1 LPILRN
7 TRRFLTGLTGT
18 QLTNGS
24 TPALDHHAIVYFG
37 NDWFGENR
45 TSSHHIARRLGA
57 RFRLLYV
64 EVPGLRAPSATGRDL
79 SKLWRKLAKSVE
91 APHQIGPA
99 MWHMTLPQIP
109 YRNAPGVAAV
119 NRWFGSRTIRR
130 AVAGL
135 GFERIVTWF
144 LVPHPGFL
152 AGQCGE
158 SMSVYYAV
166 DDYSALPGVDAAQVA
181 RMDRELTQAADLV
194 FGVSPSI
201 VAAKEPL
208 NPHTIFSPHGVD
220 AELFG
225 RAADLS
231 LPIPEP
237 ARHLPHPVV
246 GFFGV
251 LDQRLDAALVE
262 YLARQRPNWSFLFV
276 GRIAVDATALKALPN
291 VCVAGAVPYETV
303 PDWARA
309 FDVCIMPYRQDAFS
323 KSANPLKMREYLAT
337 GRAVVSAPLPE
348 VARFGGGV
356 LVARNYE
363 EFLAQLD
370 TALASDTPAKRRER
384 MESVAS
390 MTWEAR
396 TEAVIAQAEK
406 RLTEKLAARSPRSA

>member
-1 LPILRN
+1 MSL
-7 TRRFLTGLTGT
+7 
-18 QLTNGS
+18 
-24 TPALDHHAIVYFG
+24 TPALDNHAIVYFG

-57 RFRLLYV
+57 RFPLLYV
-64 EVPGLRAPSATGRDL
+64 EVPGLRAPSASGRDL
-79 SKLWRKLAKSVE
+79 SKLWSKLAKSVE
-91 APHQIGPA
+91 GPRQIGPT

-109 YRNAPGVAAV
+109 YRNAPGVAAM
-119 NRWFGSRTIRR
+119 NRWFGRTMIRR
-130 AVAGL
+130 AVRGL

-144 LVPHPGFL
+144 VVPHPGFL
-152 AGQCGE
+152 AGRCGE
-158 SMSVYYAV
+158 SMSVFYAV
-166 DDYSALPGVDAAQVA
+166 DNYSALPGMDVAQVE

-201 VAAKEPL
+201 VAAKKPL

-237 ARHLPHPVV
+237 ARGLAHPVV

-251 LDQRLDAALVE
+251 LDQRLDVKLVE
-262 YLARQRPNWSFLFV
+262 YLARQRPGWSFLLV
-276 GRIAVDATALKALPN
+276 GRVAVDARALTALPN
-291 VCVAGAVPYETV
+291 VCMAGAVPYEAV

-309 FDVCIMPYRQDAFS
+309 FDVCIMPYHQDAFS
-323 KSANPLKMREYLAT
+323 RSANPLKMREYLAT

-348 VARFGGGV
+348 VERFGGGV
-356 LVARNYE
+356 LVARNNQ

-370 TALASDTPAKRRER
+370 KALAEDTPEKRRSR
-384 MESVAS
+384 MAGVAP
-390 MTWEAR
+390 MTWDAR
-396 TEAVIAQAEK
+396 ADEIAGHAER
-406 RLTEKLAARSPRSA
+406 RLNEKLVKG

>member
-1 LPILRN
+1 MSL
-7 TRRFLTGLTGT
+7 
-18 QLTNGS
+18 
-24 TPALDHHAIVYFG
+24 TPALDNHAIVYFG

-64 EVPGLRAPSATGRDL
+64 EVPGLRAPSASGRDL
-79 SKLWRKLAKSVE
+79 SKLWRKLGKSVE
-91 APHQIGPA
+91 RPRQIGPA

-109 YRNAPGVAAV
+109 YRNAPGVAAM
-119 NRWFGSRTIRR
+119 NRWFGSRMMRR
-130 AVAGL
+130 AVEGL

-152 AGQCGE
+152 AGRCGE
-158 SMSVYYAV
+158 SMSVFYAV
-166 DDYSALPGVDAAQVA
+166 DDYSTLPGVDSAQVA
-181 RMDRELTQAADLV
+181 CMDRELTQAADLV

-201 VAAKEPL
+201 VAAKQPL
-208 NPHTIFSPHGVD
+208 NAHTVFSPHGVD

-237 ARHLPHPVV
+237 ARALRHPVV

-251 LDQRLDAALVE
+251 LDQRLDLPLIE
-262 YLARQRPNWSFLFV
+262 YLARQRPHWSFLFV
-276 GRIAVDATALKALPN
+276 GRIAVDAASLTTLPN

-303 PDWARA
+303 PEWARA
-309 FDVCIMPYRQDAFS
+309 FDICIMPYHQDAFS

-337 GRAVVSAPLPE
+337 GRAVVSVPLPE
-348 VARFGGGV
+348 VERFGNGV
-356 LVARNYE
+356 LVARSHE

-370 TALASDTPAKRRER
+370 RALADDTPAKRRDR
-384 MESVAS
+384 MASVAP
-390 MTWEAR
+390 MTWDAR
-396 TEAVIAQAEK
+396 AEEVIAHAER
-406 RLTEKLAARSPRSA
+406 RLTEKLSGVR